1 MFVEF
6 TSETIWFWAFL
17 LLSFDYWF
25 DNLNIFDLSDFLSI
39 HKSVLTGCLF
49 LEICPLLLSY
59 TFCWCIITHSN
70 LQLFCISAASQK
82 LYVSVVMSPL
92 CFWFYLFEFSL
103 FFIDNL
109 GKGFLTSFNFYT
121 RSNGGLYTTFTL
133 VWHSWLVYIFTYI
146 NKLYTFVCFCVT
158 VQCPIVWTLRTPFSV
173 SCKTCLVVINSSSFC
188 LSFFFFFLRI
198 AYQI

>member
-92 CFWFYLFEFSL
+92 CFWFYLFAFSL

-121 RSNGGLYTTFTL
+121 RSNGGLYTTFTFDHPTL
-133 VWHSWLVYIFTYI
+133 TLSHRVQKSVLYICI
-146 NKLYTFVCFCVT
+146 S
-158 VQCPIVWTLRTPFSV
+158 FSV
-173 SCKTCLVVINSSSFC
+173 
-188 LSFFFFFLRI
+188 LRI
-198 AYQI
+198 GLPSF